1 MLEIILM
8 LFGLAFSTNNTNAAT
23 ANDNN
28 PTTET
33 VQPQSGASDPGG
45 STGESGGSDTGG
57 ETGQII
63 PPRK

>member
-1 MLEIILM
+1 MIEIILM
-8 LFGLAFSTNNTNAAT
+8 LFGLAFSNNNANATT

-57 ETGQII
+57 DTGPVL
-63 PPRK
+63 PPKK

>member
-8 LFGLAFSTNNTNAAT
+8 LFGLAFSNNTANATT

-28 PTTET
+28 PTTVT
-33 VQPQSGASDPGG
+33 TQSQGE
-45 STGESGGSDTGG
+45 STGTGETGGTGESDTGG

-63 PPRK
+63 TQIK